1 MDKETY
7 NKAKE
12 LQEQIKLNKNKLEEI
27 EYLHNPIKLGTN
39 ETDCT
44 KLVVKFKGDN
54 SNRIINISRNE
65 MDGILEY
72 LKEKL
77 KSNIKNAENEF
88 ESL

>member
-1 MDKETY
+1 MQYET
-7 NKAKE
+7 E
-12 LQEQIKLNKNKLEEI
+12 LFKNCSCSHCFGDGCIAFCEI
-27 EYLHNPIKLGTN
+27 YASNCNTISA
-39 ETDCT
+39 T